1 MPWPDP
7 LVLAALDRVLP
18 RIARLPLRWQA
29 SLVRPLLQA
38 VLAEPARAGRFDFLA
53 GRWIRIEIT
62 DLRIG
67 WSICVER
74 GRVGLD
80 ARAPAAVRVAADWR
94 DLLMLAS
101 RHEDPDALFFRRRLV
116 IDGDTELALAVKNLI
131 DSLDAAELPSPVWSA
146 LRRLGAE
153 AARGTVAT
161 D

>member
-18 RIARLPLRWQA
+18 RVARLPIRLQA
-29 SLVRPLLQA
+29 ALLRPLLQA
-38 VLAEPARAGRFDFLA
+38 VLAEPVRAGRFDFLG

>member
-18 RIARLPLRWQA
+18 RVARLPIRLQA
-29 SLVRPLLQA
+29 ALLRPLLQS
-38 VLAEPARAGRFDFLA
+38 VLAEPVRAGRFDFLG

-67 WSICVER
+67 WSLRVER
-74 GRVGLD
+74 GRLGLD
-80 ARAPAAVRVAADWR
+80 ARAPADVRVAAAWR

-116 IDGDTELALAVKNLI
+116 IDGDTELGLAVKNLI
-131 DSLDAAELPSPVWSA
+131 DSLDAAELPAPVWTA

-153 AARGTVAT
+153 AARGIAAT